1 MKELKKE
8 IREHLQQSI
17 IPFWKSLRDDTYGGY
32 YGYMGYD
39 LTVDKRAV
47 KGCILNSRIIWFF
60 ANAYLTLGDES
71 LLSEARHGFEFMKE
85 FCLDKENGGVLWSVT
100 YDGKPEDTTK
110 HTYNQAFSIYALSSY
125 YDAAKD
131 EESIRIAEEL
141 YELIEEKCRDEG
153 GYLEAFDQ
161 KFHPMENDK
170 LSENGVIAD
179 RTMNTLLHVFESY
192 TEFYRVTKKKEVKER
207 LEWMMDIIAEKI
219 YNPKLHRQEVFF
231 DSEYNTLIDLHS
243 YGHDIE
249 TAWLVD
255 RGVEIVGNPEY
266 EAKMTPITKDL
277 TRQIY
282 ETAYKSHSLA
292 NECER
297 GVVDTDRVWW
307 VQAEAV
313 VGFLNGY
320 QKDKDKPEYLK
331 AAEDIWQYIKTCLI
345 DAREGSEWFWLLNEE
360 GRPYE
365 NKPIVEPW
373 KCPYHNGRMCI
384 EVIRRDI

>member
-32 YGYMGYD
+32 YGYVGYD
-39 LTVDKRAV
+39 LTVDERAV
-47 KGCILNSRIIWFF
+47 KGCILNSRITWFF

-71 LLSEARHGFEFMKE
+71 LISEARHGFEFMKE
-85 FCLDKENGGVLWSVT
+85 LCLDKENGGVFWSVT

-110 HTYNQAFSIYALSSY
+110 HTYNQAFSIYALSAY
-125 YDAAKD
+125 YDATKD

-141 YELIEEKCRDEG
+141 YELIEEKCRNEG
-153 GYLEAFDQ
+153 GYLEAFDRQ
-161 KFHPMENDK
+161 FYPMENDK

-231 DSEYNTLIDLHS
+231 DLDYHTLIDLHS

-255 RGVEIVGNPEY
+255 RGVEIVGTPEY

-282 ETAYKSHSLA
+282 ETAYKSHSLS
-292 NECER
+292 NECEK
-297 GVVDTDRVWW
+297 GIVDTDRVWW

-320 QKDKDKPEYLK
+320 QKDKDRSEYLK
-331 AAEDIWQYIKTCLI
+331 AAEDIWQYIKTYLI
-345 DAREGSEWFWLLNEE
+345 DTREGSEWYWLLDRE

-365 NKPIVEPW
+365 DKPIVEPW

>member
-32 YGYMGYD
+32 YGYVGYD
-39 LTVDKRAV
+39 LTVDERAV
-47 KGCILNSRIIWFF
+47 KGCILNSRITWFF

-71 LLSEARHGFEFMKE
+71 LISEERHGFEFMKE
-85 FCLDKENGGVLWSVT
+85 FCLDKENGGVFWSVT

-110 HTYNQAFSIYALSSY
+110 HTYNQAFSIYALSAY
-125 YDAAKD
+125 YDATKD

-141 YELIEEKCRDEG
+141 YELIEEKCRNEG
-153 GYLEAFDQ
+153 GYLEAFDRQ
-161 KFHPMENDK
+161 FYPMENDK

-231 DSEYNTLIDLHS
+231 DLDYHTLIDLHS

-282 ETAYKSHSLA
+282 ETAYKSHSLS
-292 NECER
+292 NECEK
-297 GVVDTDRVWW
+297 GIVDTDRVWW

-320 QKDKDKPEYLK
+320 QKDKDRLEYLK
-331 AAEDIWQYIKTCLI
+331 AAEDIWQYIKTYLI
-345 DAREGSEWFWLLNEE
+345 DTREGSEWYWLLDRE

-365 NKPIVEPW
+365 DKPIVEPW